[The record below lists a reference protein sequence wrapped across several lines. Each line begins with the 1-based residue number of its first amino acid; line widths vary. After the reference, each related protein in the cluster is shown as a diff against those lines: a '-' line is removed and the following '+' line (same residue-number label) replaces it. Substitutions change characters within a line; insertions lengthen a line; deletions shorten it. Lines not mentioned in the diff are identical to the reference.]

1 MENNLE
7 ALIRKIIEEH
17 NLKNVTI
24 PEFTFKDGLTSTIQV
39 ASNNNVDFFI
49 CIYINL
55 IKLENINDD
64 YQIELLSKLKANYI
78 NELHTNNSNIQL
90 NEFFNKNT
98 TLIILTNGNDDLTT
112 RKLISSIE
120 ENAYYFKK
128 HILSINDDEIV
139 HVDQLLNENNLIGF
153 CEQEALKIDN
163 FKIFSEFGLPEY
175 SLITKI
181 YEKLPFFTL
190 RMERS
195 TVTNLSD
202 IIESTLSDE
211 QKSTI
216 EIYNGLN
223 EENIS
228 EWINSIGIEND

>member
-17 NLKNVTI
+17 NLTNVTI
-24 PEFTFKDGLTSTIQV
+24 PEFTFKDGLTSTIQI

-55 IKLENINDD
+55 IKLENVNDD

-78 NELHTNNSNIQL
+78 NELHANNSNIQL

-139 HVDQLLNENNLIGF
+139 HIDQLLNENNLIGF
-153 CEQEALKIDN
+153 CEQEVLKIDN

-190 RMERS
+190 KMERS